1 MSSFVE
7 WFKRQGAEEQP
18 KTQNAQPKAL
28 GAQPQQESK
37 IESTNGFVDWFKKQT
52 APQSPST
59 RGGQRNESM
68 VSSPY
73 DVYGKKLFAKEGG
86 LRYDL
91 FTGESKPSQPL
102 DKLTIGQVKALQ
114 KKRVD
119 TAAGAYQFTLSTLE
133 DTQKEAGLSDNDLF
147 DAKNQYRLFEAFTR
161 GNEGYARSKLG
172 LNVLNDAQRYS
183 LHFLGRYGGVDFLRK
198 LKDNPNTN
206 FATAFP
212 KAYARNKALLKNIGG
227 ANATLSDVFGELA
240 KRMK

>member
-114 KKRVD
+114 RKRKD
-119 TAAGAYQFTLSTLE
+119 TAAGAYQFTLATLE

-147 DAKNQYRLFEAFTR
+147 DAKNQYRLFETFTR
-161 GNEGYARSKLG
+161 SNERHARSKLG
-172 LNVLNDAQRYS
+172 YDRISDAQRYS
-183 LHFLGRYGGVDFLRK
+183 LHFIGRYGGVDFLQK
-198 LKDNPNTN
+198 LRDNPTAN
-206 FATAFP
+206 FASLFP
-212 KAYARNKALLKNIGG
+212 KAYARNKALFKNIGG
-227 ANATLSDVFGELA
+227 EKATLADVFGELSN
-240 KRMK
+240 RMR